1 MVAVHGPA
9 PEPPQHDARWYEALA
24 DDREIVR
31 LAHDPTCARQR
42 RMFGP
47 VRVVAA
53 VAFILGV
60 VALVNVVA
68 VFGLGAGLVAVWALP
83 MLVLAV
89 VLGAERLLVHFAK

>member
-1 MVAVHGPA
+1 MVAVHHQA
-9 PEPPQHDARWYEALA
+9 PQQPEHDARWYEALA
-24 DDREIVR
+24 DEREIVR
-31 LAHDPTCARQR
+31 LAHDPACARQR

-53 VAFILGV
+53 LAFLVGIL
-60 VALVNVVA
+60 ALVNIVA
-68 VFGLGAGLVAVWALP
+68 MFGLGAGLVAVWALP